1 MFVHLVNRSS
11 YSLMESTIRITNLV
25 NYAKKSGH
33 NAVVL
38 CDHNV
43 LFGMPQFLKEC
54 KEVGIKGI
62 IALEIDVKFEENVS
76 SFVLIAKDSKSLYEL
91 IKVSSIINTRN
102 EAIDIDELFTIIS
115 SSILLVYGE
124 GGFIDSDLIN
134 NNEEEIIRKLTLIKN
149 KYEDIYVALSFMDS
163 KFWIVKNEF
172 LKGICKRLNI
182 KTVAVNKN
190 YYLKENDWEFYK
202 ALRGIQENKTI
213 NDTSLTSIKGRYFL
227 SEEEMA
233 KLYDKEDLDN
243 TLEIEK
249 KCYAN
254 YVFEKA
260 SLPCP
265 KFVGDNDP
273 KKYLRKLCE
282 VGLQKRIKRN
292 DEKYNKRLNYE
303 LEIICEK
310 NFENYFLIVYDIVR
324 HAKKDLGIKVGPGRG
339 SANGSLISYCLGIT
353 DIDPIKYNILFE
365 RFLNRERASMPD
377 IDIDIQSSRR
387 EELIDY
393 LKEYY
398 GEESVMP
405 AIVFTSYKARSALI
419 ASGNYL
425 GYTKEFV
432 SRLITRIPNQYRD
445 ASLKEIINEVSGFKE
460 LVEADERYKNL
471 FRYAY
476 NIEDLVNSFIK
487 HVSAVVVSDRKIEDV
502 IPIIKDGDNTECQI
516 SGDYLED
523 YGILKIDLLSSVVM
537 DNLNSMEKAIKKE
550 HPAFSIDHV
559 ALDDK
564 KVYTMLSKGE
574 SSGIFQLES
583 NIQKALLRNVKP
595 QNFNEF
601 VAVMG
606 LMRPAAKDSIQ
617 EYINNK
623 NSINNIKYLSNE
635 LKNVLE
641 DTYGVMVFQDQAML
655 ASVVAANYTIYE
667 ADRLRS
673 AFKNKDENYLN
684 NLRGEFIDRC
694 IKNGYEEESAKALF
708 EKVHNFATYGFNKS
722 HAVSYATVAYRIA
735 YLKVNYPLYYYE
747 EMLNSCIG
755 DTQKTFNTII
765 EARMNNVN
773 LVAPHINLSSDKYE
787 IKNNSLVVPLNAI
800 KEISKDL
807 ANTIIEERELN
818 GNYNSLFNF
827 TGRLL
832 IKYPLNENILNNLIS
847 SGSFD
852 VFRTNRETMHS
863 VVKDALL
870 YAELIQVNN
879 NGVKG
884 INLKLVS
891 EPVPMNMVVNKKE
904 RLTNEMDV
912 LGFNVSELSIT
923 EVRRKYNIKLPLIE
937 DIRNIFNEYING
949 FACVDKIEKKNIK
962 GFDVVNLNIHD
973 ESGNIILSLW
983 NDKYEKVANTL
994 QVGSYIKF
1002 NGKIKKENII
1012 YGDIVSIIN
1021 ESE

>member
-1 MFVHLVNRSS
+1 MHLVNRSC
-11 YSLMESTIRITNLV
+11 YSMMESTIRITNLV

-33 NAVVL
+33 NSVVL

-43 LFGMPQFLKEC
+43 LFGMPHFLNEC

-76 SFVLIAKDSKSLYEL
+76 NFVLIAKDSKSLYEL
-91 IKVSSIINTRN
+91 IKVSSLINTRN
-102 EAIDIDELFTIIS
+102 EAITFDELFEIIS

-124 GGFIDSDLIN
+124 GGLIESDLIN
-134 NNEEEIIRKLTLIKN
+134 NNEEEIVRKLSLIKE
-149 KYEDIYVALSFMDS
+149 KYDDVYVALSYMDS
-163 KFWIVKNEF
+163 KFWVIKNEF
-172 LKGICKRLNI
+172 LKGICKKLNL

-190 YYLKENDWEFYK
+190 FYLKENDWEFYK
-202 ALRGIQENKTI
+202 ALRGIDENKSI

-227 SEEEMA
+227 SEEEML
-233 KLYDKEDLDN
+233 KLYDRDDLDN

-260 SLPCP
+260 NLPCP

-282 VGLQKRIKRN
+282 VGLNKRIKRN

-339 SANGSLISYCLGIT
+339 SANGSLIAYCLGIT

-365 RFLNRERASMPD
+365 RFLNRERSSMPD
-377 IDIDIQSSRR
+377 IDIDIQRSRR
-387 EELIDY
+387 DELIDY

-398 GEESVMP
+398 GEEAVMP

-419 ASGNYL
+419 AAGNYL

-432 SRLITRIPNQYRD
+432 SRLIKRIPNQYRD

-476 NIEDLVNSFIK
+476 NLEDLVNSFIK

-502 IPIIKDGDNTECQI
+502 IPIIKDDDSIECQI

-537 DNLNSMEKAIKKE
+537 DNLNSMEMAIKKE
-550 HPAFSIDHV
+550 HPAFSIDQV
-559 ALDDK
+559 SLDDK
-564 KVYTMLSKGE
+564 SVYSMLSKGE

-583 NIQKALLRNVKP
+583 SMQKALLREVKP
-595 QNFNEF
+595 QNFHEL

-606 LMRPAAKDSIQ
+606 LMRPAAKESIH
-617 EYINNK
+617 EYVNNK
-623 NSINNIKYLSNE
+623 NNINGIKYLSDD
-635 LKNVLE
+635 LRKVLQ

-673 AFKNKDENYLN
+673 AFKNNDENYLN
-684 NLRGEFIDRC
+684 NLRDEFIDRC
-694 IKNGYEEESAKALF
+694 IKNGYEDSGAKALF
-708 EKVHNFATYGFNKS
+708 EKVKNFAAYGFNKS

-735 YLKVNYPLYYYE
+735 YLKVNYPLYYYV

-755 DTQKTFNTII
+755 DTQKTFETII
-765 EARMNNVN
+765 EARLNNVN
-773 LVAPHINLSSDKYE
+773 ILAPHINLSSDRYE
-787 IKNNSLVVPLNAI
+787 IRNNSLIVPLNAI
-800 KEISKDL
+800 KEINKEL
-807 ANTIIEERELN
+807 AKLIIEERKLN
-818 GNYNSLFNF
+818 GNFNSLYNF

-832 IKYPLNENILNNLIS
+832 INYPLTESILNNLIS
-847 SGSFD
+847 SGALD
-852 VFRTNRETMHS
+852 VFGTNRETMHNA
-863 VVKDALL
+863 VKDALL
-870 YAELIQVNN
+870 YAELIQVSN
-879 NGVKG
+879 NGVKTV
-884 INLKLVS
+884 NLKLVS
-891 EPVPMNMVVNKKE
+891 EPVPMNMAVNKKE
-904 RLTNEMDV
+904 RINNEMEV

-923 EVRRKYNIKLPLIE
+923 EVRKKHNINLPLIS

-949 FACVDKIEKKNIK
+949 FACVDRIEKKNIK
-962 GFDVVNLNIHD
+962 GFDVVNFNIHD
-973 ESGNIILSLW
+973 ESGSIILSLW
-983 NDKYEKVANTL
+983 NDKYEKVADKL

-1002 NGKIKKENII
+1002 NGKIKRENII